1 MNLHDEFNGICD
13 ELEAGVVNRKRINV
27 FLRWTQEQGYSL
39 YRRRLT
45 SGLETINPVKDAIVV
60 RLSGLANGKKFDAI
74 ESSALL
80 RKQFSL
86 LDAPVVD
93 DELEQSQDA
102 IEAVRK
108 IVNKVRILKR
118 PSQQAKGKKIA
129 DQVGSE
135 LWQSYRAAR
144 KLKNDDAVEHFT
156 RLIKDCVDPKGVPKW
171 LKG

>member
-1 MNLHDEFNGICD
+1 VNLHDEFNGICD

-39 YRRRLT
+39 YRRRFAD
-45 SGLETINPVKDAIVV
+45 SVEINPVKDAIVV
-60 RLSGLANGKKFDAI
+60 RLSGLANGKKFDAV
-74 ESSALL
+74 ESASLL
-80 RKQFSL
+80 RKQFAL
-86 LDAPVVD
+86 LNAPVVD

-118 PSQQAKGKKIA
+118 PSQQEKGKKIA
-129 DQVGSE
+129 EQVGEE

-156 RLIKDCVDPKGVPKW
+156 RLIKDCAVPKGVPQW